1 MDTVGEDELQLR
13 GGGDTKGGTCKRM
26 WEVFPGKNLICC
38 GGRCITGPDPS
49 IFVFNIVLTFG
60 ALALFY
66 AFIAIRLHPIVIVI
80 GFILHGISF
89 YFLLRAAFTDP
100 GILRRRKTPTRA
112 NENGDPPTAVVNG
125 KTVQLSYCTTCN
137 IYRPPKCKHCR
148 TCDNCVEEFDHHCPW
163 VMNCVAKRNY
173 RYFVGFVASI
183 SLLCVY
189 VCACSIAIVVISVTG
204 NRQPAGVTL
213 CAIVLILFTGCLGVT
228 LSGFACFHCGLIA
241 QGITTNE
248 YIKGRAGGARETGCS
263 QYPKNCYEVYCTELP
278 KPDVNLMGPADE
290 EMRDRG
296 GSDEKMV
303 DLEVRA
309 GGDKDAEIS

>member
-1 MDTVGEDELQLR
+1 MEEVGEDELQLR
-13 GGGDTKGGTCKRM
+13 GGGGDTKGESGKRM

-38 GGRCITGPDPS
+38 RGRCITGPDPS
-49 IFVFNIVLTFG
+49 IFIFNLVLTFA
-60 ALALFY
+60 ALGLFY

-100 GILRRRKTPTRA
+100 GILRRRKKPSSD
-112 NENGDPPTAVVNG
+112 EEGDPPTAIVNG
-125 KTVQLSYCTTCN
+125 KTVQLSYCHTCS

-183 SLLCVY
+183 SLLCIY

-204 NRQPAGVTL
+204 DQQPAGVIL
-213 CAIVLILFTGCLGVT
+213 CAIILILFTGCLGIT
-228 LSGFACFHCGLIA
+228 LCGFACFHCGLIA

-248 YIKGRAGGARETGCS
+248 YIKGRADGGSSKTGCTGCM
-263 QYPKNCYEVYCTELP
+263 KNCYDVYCTDLP
-278 KPDVNLMGPADE
+278 KPDLNLMVALFNV
-290 EMRDRG
+290 
-296 GSDEKMV
+296 KA
-303 DLEVRA
+303 LA
-309 GGDKDAEIS
+309 H